1 LLGAVL
7 LSKHDAMFAGGDAH
21 PRFSA
26 KQRHRYRRCY
36 EPIATRY
43 LRLQQSPTFVAPSL
57 YTYGT
62 FTVTQVFQFDDT
74 ATGQANVQIPG
85 PNSGPFAIVRT
96 VMKYDTNDYQYTIT
110 KAGKMDSLLLPD

>member
-1 LLGAVL
+1 MLIPGFLQSNGTDTGGA
-7 LSKHDAMFAGGDAH
+7 MN
-21 PRFSA
+21 
-26 KQRHRYRRCY
+26 
-36 EPIATRY
+36 
-43 LRLQQSPTFVAPSL
+43 QSPPDIYDYNKVPPFVAPSL